1 MKISAVQA
9 RRKPRQSR
17 AKLTQEALQESF
29 VRLLHERAAQ
39 EITIREITDL
49 AGVGLGT
56 FYEYFSKKQDLIA
69 LTIHRQVK
77 NNAEDLKTYA
87 QSLIKLSTNLTL
99 QDYLQQIVHYQIQQI
114 QAQQFLWAQTFLLE
128 RQVSSQDAYQK
139 HYQLMIELWN
149 DLLKPFIQQEKS
161 RQRSA
166 LNLHRT
172 SYGFISQT
180 LLVNCHFKDWEGL
193 TQDILAAAQSFVGN
207 LNPTVISPEM
217 SKNQRFE

>member
-39 EITIREITDL
+39 QITIREITDL

-56 FYEYFSKKQDLIA
+56 FYEYFSKKEDLIA

-77 NNAEDLKTYA
+77 NNAENLKTYA
-87 QSLIKLSTNLTL
+87 QNLIRLSTNLSL
-99 QDYLQQIVHYQIQQI
+99 EDYLEQIVHFQIQQI

-139 HYQLMIELWN
+139 HYQLMTELWN
-149 DLLKPFIQQEKS
+149 DLLKPFIQQES
-161 RQRSA
+161 PRLHSA

-207 LNPTVISPEM
+207 LNPAVISHDM
-217 SKNQRFE
+217 SRKPDV

>member
-29 VRLLHERAAQ
+29 VRLLYERNAD

-56 FYEYFSKKQDLIA
+56 FYEYFSKKEDLIA

-77 NNAEDLKTYA
+77 HNAENLKNYA
-87 QSLIKLSTNLTL
+87 QSLIRLSTNLSL
-99 QDYLQQIVHYQIQQI
+99 EDYLEQIVHFQIQQI

-139 HYQLMIELWN
+139 HYQLMTELWN
-149 DLLKPFIQQEKS
+149 DILKPFIQQEQL

-166 LNLHRT
+166 LNLHRI

-207 LNPTVISPEM
+207 LNPAVISHEVSRKPDI
-217 SKNQRFE
+217 

>member
-56 FYEYFSKKQDLIA
+56 FYEYFSKKEDLIA

-77 NNAEDLKTYA
+77 NNAEDLKMYA
-87 QSLIKLSTNLTL
+87 QSLIKLSTNLSL
-99 QDYLQQIVHYQIQQI
+99 EDYLRQIVHFQIQQI

-139 HYQLMIELWN
+139 HYQLMTELWN
-149 DLLKPFIQQEKS
+149 DLLEPFIQQEKS

-166 LNLHRT
+166 LNLHRI
-172 SYGFISQT
+172 SYGFISQS
-180 LLVNCHFKDWEGL
+180 LLVNCHFKEWEGL
-193 TQDILAAAQSFVGN
+193 TPDILAAAQSFIGN
-207 LNPTVISPEM
+207 LNPAVISHKM
-217 SKNQRFE
+217 SKKSDI

>member
-69 LTIHRQVK
+69 LIIHRQVK

-87 QSLIKLSTNLTL
+87 QSLIRLSTNLSL
-99 QDYLQQIVHYQIQQI
+99 EDYLEQIVHFQIQQI

-139 HYQLMIELWN
+139 HYQLMTELWN
-149 DLLKPFIQQEKS
+149 DILKPFIQQEQL

-166 LNLHRT
+166 LNLHRI

-193 TQDILAAAQSFVGN
+193 TQDILVAAQSFIGN
-207 LNPTVISPEM
+207 LNPTVISHEM
-217 SKNQRFE
+217 SRKPDI